1 MTSDVSS
8 LRIKTIVSALGLKTQ
23 DFASELEINKMQMYR
38 YTSGQSVPAWET
50 LDKILSKFPNVS
62 AEYLMRGKG
71 AVLIE

>member
-1 MTSDVSS
+1 MNSEVSS
-8 LRIKTIVSALGLKTQ
+8 LRIKTIVSALGLKMQ
-23 DFASELEINKMQMYR
+23 GFANEIEINKQQMYR